1 MHSLALC
8 RKSPATADYSPSG
21 LRPFHGSQRAL
32 PVPIRQ
38 LWDAEHCP
46 EDCLPWLAWALSVDA
61 WDTYWPAHVKR
72 QVILASANVHRHKGT
87 VTALKQALGAFGVAI
102 ECQEWFETGEPAH
115 TFTLHTPISEDSRR
129 HIESQL
135 NPRNYKTMTKAID
148 AIKPVRSH
156 YLFKA
161 QANWQS
167 QVGVT
172 DNLSGATVMLGQM
185 RLIVTEKEQ
194 AA

>member
-1 MHSLALC
+1 MTTDNLLPPNQTALE
-8 RKSPATADYSPSG
+8 AG
-21 LRPFHGSQRAL
+21 LSEVQARLNEL
-32 PVPIRQ
+32 PVTVRQ
-38 LWDAEHCP
+38 LWDAERCP
-46 EDCLPWLAWALSVDA
+46 EACLPWLAWALSVDA
-61 WDTYWPAHVKR
+61 WDTYWPVHVKR
-72 QVILASANVHRHKGT
+72 QVVLASANVHRHKGT
-87 VTALKQALGAFGVAI
+87 VAALKQALGSFGVAI

-115 TFTLHTPISEDSRR
+115 TFILHTPISEDSRR

-135 NPRNYKTMTKAID
+135 NPRNYTTIAKAID

-156 YLFKA
+156 YLFRA

-167 QVGVT
+167 QVGVS

-185 RLIVTEKEQ
+185 RLIVTDKEQ

>member
-1 MHSLALC
+1 MTTDNLLPPNQTALE
-8 RKSPATADYSPSG
+8 AG
-21 LRPFHGSQRAL
+21 LSEVQARLNEL
-32 PVPIRQ
+32 PVTVRQ

-87 VTALKQALGAFGVAI
+87 VAALKQALGSFGVVI

-115 TFTLHTPISEDSRR
+115 TFILHTPISEDSRR

-135 NPRNYKTMTKAID
+135 NPRNYKTIAKAID

-156 YLFKA
+156 YQFKA
-161 QANWQS
+161 QADWHS
-167 QVGVT
+167 DMAMGGSVYGV
-172 DNLSGATVMLGQM
+172 SIMLGQM
-185 RLIVTEKEQ
+185 QLTLTKEQ

>member
-1 MHSLALC
+1 MITDNLLPPNQTALE
-8 RKSPATADYSPSG
+8 AG
-21 LRPFHGSQRAL
+21 LSEVQARLDAL
-32 PVPIRQ
+32 PVPIRH

-87 VTALKQALGAFGVAI
+87 VAALKQALGSFGVAI
-102 ECQEWFETGEPAH
+102 ECQEWFETNEPAH
-115 TFTLHTPISEDSRR
+115 TFILHTPISEDSRR
-129 HIESQL
+129 HLESQL
-135 NPRNYKTMTKAID
+135 NPRNYKTITKAID

-156 YLFKA
+156 YQFKA
-161 QANWQS
+161 QADWHS
-167 QVGVT
+167 DMAMGGHVYGV
-172 DNLSGATVMLGQM
+172 SIMLGQM
-185 RLIVTEKEQ
+185 QLTLAKEQ